1 MSNRRRPYT
10 SPFEN
15 GKPSGSRDVMED
27 EMKENKMRTIAG
39 LQDSVASIKQA
50 SLAIK
55 KHMIDEEGLI
65 HDIDEGMQTN

>member
-10 SPFEN
+10 SPFGN
-15 GKPSGSRDVMED
+15 GEPSSRDVMED

-65 HDIDEGMQTN
+65 NDIDEGMQTN